1 MTSSDLDAANSFVH
15 ISPIEFTEDG
25 LRLLEEENSQVLFD
39 KETEKLAKKSPK
51 IMLKLKATNSVPSVR
66 SLLSTAGDMF
76 EKYYDL
82 QNSIVFQALL
92 AMVFEKFWDKK
103 IRC

>member
-1 MTSSDLDAANSFVH
+1 MTSSYLNSTKSFVH
-15 ISPIEFTEDG
+15 IYTIKITEDG

-39 KETEKLAKKSPK
+39 KETEKLAKKVPK

-92 AMVFEKFWDKK
+92 AMVFEKLWDKK